1 MDKKPTTLL
10 EHRKVGRT
18 FISEQDDIQNSID
31 KSPYGI
37 QIFKFDGELI
47 YINSTMLGIWGYDSF
62 KELKN
67 IPLQQRLTPE
77 SIVLIDELND
87 LCKQENTAPEHN
99 ITVIRKDGH
108 LRILHG
114 YCTDI
119 IWNGERYVQ
128 VLYEDVTEKQH
139 IEGRLKKEQENFRNS
154 IENSP
159 LGIQIVRW
167 NGELVYA
174 NRTMLDIWG
183 YGSVEEL
190 KNIPMEQRFTPD
202 SLALLRERRERIGNG
217 EITLTDE
224 FTIIRKDGRLRILR
238 AYHKEIIWNDEEC
251 GQVLYED
258 ITEKKQIEERLKKE
272 QDNFRNSLEMSP
284 LGVQIV
290 DSNGELVYAN
300 KTMLNIWGYDNF
312 VELKAVPIH
321 LRFTPES
328 LLTINCRKVWHSE
341 GVFESYELVAVCR
354 DGEKKAL
361 LAYPKEIIWDGQLQ
375 VQILYQD
382 ISGRKKAEEELRFS
396 NAAFQSIHEGVFAM
410 DNNFIV
416 THWNSICEK
425 MFGIKAVDA
434 IGKSVR
440 DVISIVESYPGQNV
454 DRINLMITKG
464 YHEDVQL
471 YRTPKG
477 EVWVDIHA
485 QAIESGGIRYGW
497 VTLAA
502 DITERKQVE
511 DALMFKTTLLEAQ
524 AENTDEGILVIN
536 DHYKPIFGNKRF
548 RDMWQISYDVIQG
561 EGDTQFVNQIALQ
574 VKDPDQFTKRIRQ
587 INENN
592 EEKSEDL
599 IELKDGR
606 IFDRYSSPMIDANG
620 LYRGRAY
627 YYRDVT
633 EPRRMRDKIER
644 AAEEWRITFDSIT
657 DRISIHDKE
666 NRLLRVNKAY
676 AAKFGLAPRDIIGKT
691 CNQLAHGI
699 DGLPKNCP
707 WAQTLRTGKPSTVEV
722 FQPDIGLWVQESA
735 SPVFGNNGEVI
746 GTVNIIKDVT
756 EFRQMEQRLIMTDR
770 LASIG
775 ELVAGIAHELNNPLT
790 GVIGFSQL
798 LMEKDVSDDIKE
810 DLMVVFG
817 EAQRA
822 ARIVRDLLTFARKHA
837 PVKQPSQIN
846 NILED
851 VLRLRAYEQ
860 KVNNI
865 EVITH
870 LNENNPE
877 IMVDYFQ
884 MQQVFLNIII
894 NAEYFMINAHK
905 RGTLTVSTEV
915 VKGLVR
921 ITFSDDGPG
930 IPPENIK
937 KVFDPFFTTKEVG
950 KGTGLGLSICHGI
963 VTEHGGQM
971 YAKSGR
977 GKGATFIIDLPLE
990 R

>member
-1 MDKKPTTLL
+1 MNKKSTNVLDHRRVERALL
-10 EHRKVGRT
+10 P
-18 FISEQDDIQNSID
+18 EQDSIQNSID
-31 KSPYGI
+31 RSPFGI
-37 QIFKFDGELI
+37 QMFKFDGELVNV
-47 YINSTMLGIWGYDSF
+47 NSTMLDIWGYGSF
-62 KELKN
+62 EDLKN
-67 IPLQQRLTPE
+67 VPLQKRFAPD
-77 SIVLIDELND
+77 SIELIDELNN
-87 LCKQENTAPEHN
+87 LCKHGKTPPRHN
-99 ITVIRKDGH
+99 ITIIHKDGH
-108 LRILHG
+108 LRTLHG
-114 YCTDI
+114 YGTEI
-119 IWNGERYVQ
+119 IWNSERYVQ
-128 VLYEDVTEKQH
+128 VLYEDVTEKKH
-139 IEGRLKKEQENFRNS
+139 VEDRLKKEQE
-154 IENSP
+154 
-159 LGIQIVRW
+159 
-167 NGELVYA
+167 
-174 NRTMLDIWG
+174 
-183 YGSVEEL
+183 
-190 KNIPMEQRFTPD
+190 
-202 SLALLRERRERIGNG
+202 
-217 EITLTDE
+217 
-224 FTIIRKDGRLRILR
+224 
-238 AYHKEIIWNDEEC
+238 
-251 GQVLYED
+251 
-258 ITEKKQIEERLKKE
+258 
-272 QDNFRNSLEMSP
+272 NFRNSLEMSP

-312 VELKAVPIH
+312 AELKAVPIH

-341 GVFESYELVAVCR
+341 GVFESYELVAVCK

-375 VQILYQD
+375 VQTLYQD

-425 MFGIKAVDA
+425 MFGIKALDA

-440 DVISIVESYPGQNV
+440 DVISIVESYHGQNV
-454 DRINLMITKG
+454 DRINLMITQG

-502 DITERKQVE
+502 DITERKRVE

-536 DHYKPIFGNKRF
+536 DHYNPIFSNKRF

-561 EGDTQFVNQIALQ
+561 ESDTQFVNQIALQ
-574 VKDPDQFTKRIRQ
+574 VKDPDQFNKRTRQ

-699 DGLPKNCP
+699 DELPKNCP

-915 VKGLVR
+915 VKGFVR

-977 GKGATFIIDLPLE
+977 GKGTTFIIDLPLE